1 MITNDKKQWNQS
13 HEQLLA
19 NWANKANCYV
29 WLHEKTFELYKK
41 RNMYFSIPIII
52 LSTISGT
59 ANYGISSIFPNF
71 DYGNIIIGTMGL
83 IVAIISFINNFL
95 RHAELA
101 ESHKISSV
109 QWSKYH
115 RQISAELAITP
126 NNRQDATEFILI
138 CKTEIDRL
146 LEQSPMIPKYI
157 QKFFKRLFI
166 NKINFEIPTELD
178 NINPV
183 YIYNEQMNM
192 DTHFNLFKNNITNT
206 LIYPPSIDEL
216 HNDSTLYN
224 KKKFLKPI
232 HNKIISLQNISH
244 QNSHQNIPPQ
254 NSHQNI
260 PPQNIPDEIIQL
272 NSQDN
277 TLHQISHQNIP
288 DEIIQLNSHQNS
300 HQNSPQINSHQ
311 NSPDEIIQINSQEIA
326 QINSQD
332 NNIEM
337 ITIIDHNDF
346 NNCDINISLNDIL
359 SK

>member
-1 MITNDKKQWNQS
+1 
-13 HEQLLA
+13 LLA

-206 LIYPPSIDEL
+206 LIQPSSIDEL

-232 HNKIISLQNISH
+232 HNKIISL
-244 QNSHQNIPPQ
+244 
-254 NSHQNI
+254 
-260 PPQNIPDEIIQL
+260 
-272 NSQDN
+272 
-277 TLHQISHQNIP
+277 
-288 DEIIQLNSHQNS
+288 
-300 HQNSPQINSHQ
+300 
-311 NSPDEIIQINSQEIA
+311 
-326 QINSQD
+326 
-332 NNIEM
+332 
-337 ITIIDHNDF
+337 
-346 NNCDINISLNDIL
+346 
-359 SK
+359 